1 MVSCSKSFTFMK
13 MITLFFP
20 VSVLYNFSLTGSTA
34 QIKKTLDKAI
44 AVNYS
49 YKNNIRHVLQK

>member
-1 MVSCSKSFTFMK
+1 